1 MYRNHGQPSVVNG
14 QRISYGNVIRDQA
27 KQTRLAGIIER
38 ITPLVESLA
47 TQDIAISDAEKYR
60 HKQCHA
66 KCGLPKQRAAPY
78 SLKPTNYGDG
88 GRSKLQ
94 QDLLKSIGI
103 TDGSS
108 AVSVKQRKRSYDTF
122 NNNNN
127 NASSDEIVA
136 FKLKMAQKE
145 AELKLKA
152 KRRKVASALP
162 KQNDTADENTDVY
175 ACTKVKSAKGLK
187 LRLTKVSAG
196 ANNLSSSRK
205 RKRQC

>member
-38 ITPLVESLA
+38 ITPLVESPA

-66 KCGLPKQRAAPY
+66 KCGATPY
-78 SLKPTNYGDG
+78 NLKPTNYGDG

-108 AVSVKQRKRSYDTF
+108 AVSVKQRKLSYDTF

-162 KQNDTADENTDVY
+162 KQNDTAVENTDVY

>member
-66 KCGLPKQRAAPY
+66 KCGATPY
-78 SLKPTNYGDG
+78 NLKPTNYGDG

-122 NNNNN
+122 NSNKNNN

-162 KQNDTADENTDVY
+162 KQNDTAVENTDVY